1 MAEESKGKEFLQRIG
16 AVVDE
21 LEQAIVRREKKLVG
35 SKIPQQAEVD
45 AAKKKLIETVVQ
57 VVKEAK
63 EAY

>member
-1 MAEESKGKEFLQRIG
+1 MAEESRGKEFLQRIG
-16 AVVDE
+16 SVVDE